1 MVFMKFGS
9 DFFPI
14 LNFVIKLIRLIFEV
28 FGDDDDKVEV
38 KQSVERSENGNG
50 DAC

>member
-1 MVFMKFGS
+1 MKFGR

-28 FGDDDDKVEV
+28 FGDDDDKTVVEES
-38 KQSVERSENGNG
+38 KAKSSNGND